1 MNSEN
6 KIEQIEKARV
16 NGNFAHAKSLAIS
29 GLQESDDDAYRLA
42 IMDQI
47 AHLHLDLFLIWLN
60 EMKKIKPV
68 NKYDVLYRIEHH
80 LRLNP
85 DELSRYTEYM
95 LKLASLPHEEA
106 LEEIFKHS

>member
-16 NGNFAHAKSLAIS
+16 NGNFAHAKKLAVIE
-29 GLQESDDDAYRLA
+29 LEESDDDYRVA
-42 IMDQI
+42 IMDQL
-47 AHLHLDLFLIWLN
+47 AHIHLDLFLIWLN

-68 NKYDVLYRIEHH
+68 NKYDTLYMIEHH
-80 LRLNP
+80 LRLNR
-85 DELSRYTEYM
+85 DKLSEYTEHM
-95 LKLASLPHEEA
+95 TKLANLSHKEA